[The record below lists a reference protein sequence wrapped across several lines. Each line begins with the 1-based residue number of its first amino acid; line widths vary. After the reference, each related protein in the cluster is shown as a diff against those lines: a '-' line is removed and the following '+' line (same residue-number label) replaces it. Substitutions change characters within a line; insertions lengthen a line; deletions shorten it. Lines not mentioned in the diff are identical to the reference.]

1 VENRSA
7 RMKNKQREHWWLAQ
21 VWMPHAKEWAELE
34 LVYLK
39 RRKARAAAKKMDESS
54 IAFNGH
60 RAIKLVQG

>member
-1 VENRSA
+1 
-7 RMKNKQREHWWLAQ
+7 
-21 VWMPHAKEWAELE
+21 MPHAKEWAELE